1 MSKSSKY
8 SQKRFDQAKHSG
20 TGALET
26 ASKRAIQKKK
36 KKQQKE
42 QFTQK
47 KKKKKKKTAEGTVYL
62 IGDKIPDKIK
72 SLKNITT
79 ESFRNS

>member
-36 KKQQKE
+36 KKP
-42 QFTQK
+42 
-47 KKKKKKKTAEGTVYL
+47 AEGTVYL

>member
-36 KKQQKE
+36 K
-42 QFTQK
+42 
-47 KKKKKKKTAEGTVYL
+47 TAEGTVYL

>member
-26 ASKRAIQKKK
+26 ASKRAI
-36 KKQQKE
+36 
-42 QFTQK
+42 
-47 KKKKKKKTAEGTVYL
+47 KKKKKKTAEGTVYL

-72 SLKNITT
+72 SLKNFTT

>member
-36 KKQQKE
+36 KK
-42 QFTQK
+42 
-47 KKKKKKKTAEGTVYL
+47 TAEGTVYL

>member
-20 TGALET
+20 TGALES
-26 ASKRAIQKKK
+26 ASKRAIQKKRK
-36 KKQQKE
+36 KKAKR
-42 QFTQK
+42 T
-47 KKKKKKKTAEGTVYL
+47 TAEGTVYL

>member
-8 SQKRFDQAKHSG
+8 SQKRFDKAKHSG

-36 KKQQKE
+36 KKKLLKE
-42 QFTQK
+42 LFT
-47 KKKKKKKTAEGTVYL
+47 
-62 IGDKIPDKIK
+62 
-72 SLKNITT
+72 
-79 ESFRNS
+79 